1 MPIWQLCANLLIP
14 NCLRSNLSYSPL
26 AALELYVNSFIA
38 VIVLLV
44 IASLVVR
51 YLPLYHSTS
60 PHPELN
66 IPCGADLLLPYIRL
80 SSVLPF
86 LQSLPCVRVFHLISI
101 YRFLPDCNRNEILSR
116 SNCAQIESVAIIIGA
131 NRDGCP
137 SSFVPFYFLSF
148 LMLIYSFITDYQAF
162 NLRYKDNTARDKNE
176 TKVGKQSAILGN
188 NNEPI

>member
-1 MPIWQLCANLLIP
+1 M
-14 NCLRSNLSYSPL
+14 
-26 AALELYVNSFIA
+26 
-38 VIVLLV
+38 IVLLV
-44 IASLVVR
+44 IASLVAR

-86 LQSLPCVRVFHLISI
+86 LQSLPCVRVFHLSLSI
-101 YRFLPDCNRNEILSR
+101 NRFLPDCNRNEILSR
-116 SNCAQIESVAIIIGA
+116 SNCVQAPSNGF
-131 NRDGCP
+131 P

-148 LMLIYSFITDYQAF
+148 LLLIYSFVTDYQVF

-176 TKVGKQSAILGN
+176 TKVGKQLINFKKHFMAI
-188 NNEPI
+188 